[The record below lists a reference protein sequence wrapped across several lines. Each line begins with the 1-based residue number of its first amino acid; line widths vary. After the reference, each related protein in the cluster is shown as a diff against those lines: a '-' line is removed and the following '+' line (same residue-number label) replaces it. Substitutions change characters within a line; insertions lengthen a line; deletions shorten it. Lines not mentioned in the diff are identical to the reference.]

1 MHTRRKYEKLHDM
14 NTNLLVGLVDGLNV
28 GLVEGEE
35 VGFLVGEVYVLK
47 ESRN

>member
-1 MHTRRKYEKLHDM
+1 M
-14 NTNLLVGLVDGLNV
+14 NTNLLVGVVDGALLGETV
-28 GLVEGEE
+28 GEE